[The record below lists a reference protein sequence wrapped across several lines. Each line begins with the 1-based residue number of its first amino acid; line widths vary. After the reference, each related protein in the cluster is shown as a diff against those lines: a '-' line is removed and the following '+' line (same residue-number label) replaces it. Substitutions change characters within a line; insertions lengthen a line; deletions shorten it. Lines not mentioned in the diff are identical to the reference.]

1 MPKGARVG
9 KTHSA
14 CVNTKLQKKLWEPGH
29 TQDRDKNLYTVPCRS
44 VCFLCARVS
53 VCASRL
59 PPTGTGRYT
68 VKPGAYILFT
78 GTVGRG
84 ERSTPGL
91 RLFLRLLSRSRFRP
105 SRGRVD
111 GFGWMVVRFVRYIR
125 ARVRPC
131 SRVSRVCPGSPR
143 CLFTGTVPC
152 WRSLWTT
159 KAVDPRVEP
168 QLCLVTAWRGE
179 RGVRVMLPC
188 HLRPATDAIGH
199 IQNMGACVSTVW
211 AVI

>member
-1 MPKGARVG
+1 MCEHKTSKKTLGSRDTHKTETRTCTQYHADPCAFCAPVCPCVRPGSHRPVPVYRKAWRVHTVYRYSRPRGAVDSG
-9 KTHSA
+9 PAAVLAAVESVAVSA
-14 CVNTKLQKKLWEPGH
+14 VAWSCG
-29 TQDRDKNLYTVPCRS
+29 C
-44 VCFLCARVS
+44 
-53 VCASRL
+53 
-59 PPTGTGRYT
+59 
-68 VKPGAYILFT
+68 
-78 GTVGRG
+78 
-84 ERSTPGL
+84 
-91 RLFLRLLSRSRFRP
+91 
-105 SRGRVD
+105 VD

-125 ARVRPC
+125 VPACARV

-159 KAVDPRVEP
+159 KAVAPRVEP

-211 AVI
+211 GVI

>member
-1 MPKGARVG
+1 MPKARARRENTQRMCEHKTSKKTLGAGTHTRQRQEPVHSTMPIRVLFVRP
-9 KTHSA
+9 
-14 CVNTKLQKKLWEPGH
+14 CVRVCVPAPT
-29 TQDRDKNLYTVPCRS
+29 DRY
-44 VCFLCARVS
+44 
-53 VCASRL
+53 
-59 PPTGTGRYT
+59 RYT
-68 VKPGAYILFT
+68 EKPGAYILFT

-125 ARVRPC
+125 VPACARV

-159 KAVDPRVEP
+159 KAVAPRVEP